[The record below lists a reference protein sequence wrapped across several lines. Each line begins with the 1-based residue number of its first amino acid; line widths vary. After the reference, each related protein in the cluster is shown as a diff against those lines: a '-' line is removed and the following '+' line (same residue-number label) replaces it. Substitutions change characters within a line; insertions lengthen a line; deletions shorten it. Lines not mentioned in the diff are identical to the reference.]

1 MGFSCVADGS
11 NPHSM
16 GYYLMNESSKQ
27 LTLSNQSCTCNDKHT
42 GFSVYRGKFKQG
54 WQPQSV
60 IEADEDS
67 KCWMSGR
74 EGDVLL
80 GPTPAGWV
88 KYDIEGG
95 GTLIINYDYDGWGDL
110 ENVVFLQAVIY
121 NSSSTKVLFMQKNI
135 KGVISNGFEDSDVN
149 RQFLIEI
156 SNSNDE

>member
-1 MGFSCVADGS
+1 MVFSCVADGA

-16 GYYLMNESSKQ
+16 GYYLMNESSKE

-42 GFSVYRGKFKQG
+42 GFSAHRGKFKQG

-60 IEADEDS
+60 IEAGEDDI
-67 KCWMSGR
+67 CWISGR
-74 EGDVLL
+74 VV

-121 NSSSTKVLFMQKNI
+121 KSSTTKVSFMQKNI
-135 KGVISNGFEDSDVN
+135 KGVIANGFEDSDVN

>member
-1 MGFSCVADGS
+1 MGNCVADGA

-16 GYYLMNESSKQ
+16 GYYLINESSKK
-27 LTLSNQSCTCNDKHT
+27 LTLSNQSCACNHKHT
-42 GFSVYRGKFKQG
+42 GFSAYRGKFKQG

-60 IEADEDS
+60 IEAGEDN

-74 EGDVLL
+74 EGAL
-80 GPTPAGWV
+80 PTPAGWV

-121 NSSSTKVLFMQKNI
+121 KSSSTKVSFMQKNI
-135 KGVISNGFEDSDVN
+135 KGVIANGFEDSDLN

-156 SNSNDE
+156 SNATNSNNEK